1 MRFTH
6 YVHNEHSLEPK
17 AQGISLAVSSSG
29 REKGVGSLEG
39 AVAVV
44 TGAGRGLGYTIA
56 EELGFGGA
64 KVVVN
69 YARSR
74 ELAEEL
80 AEKLSENGGEQAVA
94 IGADVSDPGQAQQL
108 IEETIGTYGRIDV
121 LVNNAGIVIDRTL
134 KKLTPEEWDTV
145 VQVDLNSC
153 FYTVKAALPHF
164 MEQESGK
171 IINISSFVGQAGN
184 FGQTNYAA
192 AKAGMI
198 GFTKAAAIEMAR
210 YNVNVNA
217 IAPGFLETDMYN
229 SVPPEVQEKILSR
242 IPLRRVGQPREIAR
256 AVRYLI
262 EDGDYITGETLSVN
276 GGIYMD

>member
-1 MRFTH
+1 MG
-6 YVHNEHSLEPK
+6 N
-17 AQGISLAVSSSG
+17 
-29 REKGVGSLEG
+29 LEG
-39 AVAVV
+39 AVVVV
-44 TGAGRGLGYTIA
+44 TGAGRGMGRAIA
-56 EELGFGGA
+56 EELGSAGA

-69 YARSR
+69 YSRSK
-74 ELAEEL
+74 EPAEEVVQ
-80 AEKLSENGGEQAVA
+80 KLSQNGGGEAVA
-94 IGADVSDPGQAQQL
+94 IGADVSKADEAKKL
-108 IEETIGTYGRIDV
+108 IDETLERFGRIDV
-121 LVNNAGIVIDRTL
+121 LVNNAGITVDKTM
-134 KKLTPEEWDTV
+134 KKLTTDDWDQV
-145 VQVDLNSC
+145 VQVDLNSSY
-153 FYTVKAALPHF
+153 YTVKAALSQF
-164 MEQESGK
+164 IEQESGA

-192 AKAGMI
+192 AKAGVI

-262 EDGDYITGETLSVN
+262 EDGDYITGETLSIN

>member
-6 YVHNEHSLEPK
+6 YVHNEHSLVPK

>member
-1 MRFTH
+1 MHT
-6 YVHNEHSLEPK
+6 EHSLKPK